1 MLTVVEL
8 PGGLAPAGAGEPLIT
23 EAELGPL
30 GSEDEAWLAGLPSH
44 LPTAHVVTELLER
57 VVTRLG
63 PAAPPARDAL
73 RALPAGDRDYLLLT
87 LRRLTLGP
95 RMVAVLEC
103 PECGNSLDAEF
114 GTQDVPVERRPTAE
128 RQAEVRRG
136 DGAAIAVRFRG
147 PTGADQEALA
157 LAPGDAADGALLE
170 RCVVAVDG
178 RAPTPALLERLDAE
192 ARGQLDAAIEAA
204 APRVDLAMDLT
215 CPECGAAF

>member
-8 PGGLAPAGAGEPLIT
+8 PGGLAPAGAGEPLLTQGGRRPPRGGGEPLIT

-63 PAAPPARDAL
+63 PAAPPARGAR

-103 PECGNSLDAEF
+103 PECGNSLDA
-114 GTQDVPVERRPTAE
+114 
-128 RQAEVRRG
+128 
-136 DGAAIAVRFRG
+136 
-147 PTGADQEALA
+147 
-157 LAPGDAADGALLE
+157 
-170 RCVVAVDG
+170 
-178 RAPTPALLERLDAE
+178 
-192 ARGQLDAAIEAA
+192 
-204 APRVDLAMDLT
+204 
-215 CPECGAAF
+215 